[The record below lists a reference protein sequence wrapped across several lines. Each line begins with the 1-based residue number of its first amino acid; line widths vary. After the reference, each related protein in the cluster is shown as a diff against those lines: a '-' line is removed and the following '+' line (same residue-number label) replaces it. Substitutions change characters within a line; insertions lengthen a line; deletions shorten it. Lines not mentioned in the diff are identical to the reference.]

1 MSKVIKKKFKVI
13 VDIDSR
19 LSDLDVN
26 QHVNFIHFYSYFD
39 SALNNFLTKKNIIDF
54 SKGDILDLVVENKCN
69 FYEPVCFPCTLKVG
83 FSVSKIGNTSVTYIL
98 GLFKKNKIIASGHIV
113 HVYVD
118 KKNYTPKKIGKKFRS
133 ILENIFVVLS

>member
-1 MSKVIKKKFKVI
+1 MSKVIIKKFKVI
-13 VDIDSR
+13 VDTDSR

-39 SALNNFLTKKNIIDF
+39 SALNNFLIKKNIIDF

-83 FSVSKIGNTSVTYIL
+83 FSVTKIGNTSVTYIL

-118 KKNYTPKKIGKKFRS
+118 RKNYTPKK
-133 ILENIFVVLS
+133 NW

>member
-83 FSVSKIGNTSVTYIL
+83 FSVTKIGNTSVTYIL

>member
-1 MSKVIKKKFKVI
+1 M
-13 VDIDSR
+13 
-19 LSDLDVN
+19 SDLDVN

-39 SALNNFLTKKNIIDF
+39 SALNNFLIKKNIIDF

-83 FSVSKIGNTSVTYIL
+83 FSVTKIGNTSVTYIL

-118 KKNYTPKKIGKKFRS
+118 RKNYTPKKIGKKFRS
-133 ILENIFVVLS
+133 ILKTIFVDLS

>member
-13 VDIDSR
+13 VDTDSR

-39 SALNNFLTKKNIIDF
+39 SALNNFLIKKNIIDF

-83 FSVSKIGNTSVTYIL
+83 FSVTKIGNTSVTYIL
-98 GLFKKNKIIASGHIV
+98 GLFKKNNIIASGHIV
-113 HVYVD
+113 HVYLD
-118 KKNYTPKKIGKKFRS
+118 REFYTPKKIGKKFRS
-133 ILENIFVVLS
+133 ILKTIFVDLS

>member
-1 MSKVIKKKFKVI
+1 MNKVIKKKFKVI
-13 VDIDSR
+13 VDTDSR

-39 SALNNFLTKKNIIDF
+39 SALNNFLIKKNIIDF

-69 FYEPVCFPCTLKVG
+69 FYEPVYFPCTLKVG
-83 FSVSKIGNTSVTYIL
+83 FSVTKIGNTSVTYIL
-98 GLFKKNKIIASGHIV
+98 GLFKKNNIIASGHIV

-118 KKNYTPKKIGKKFRS
+118 RKHYTPKKIDKRFRS
-133 ILENIFVVLS
+133 ILNTIFVDLS